1 MVVLFMIRKLLLM
14 RDNHDKLEFFLAL
27 INQGADVNHNTYMLV
42 RTCSLDLVEKLMIE
56 LGNSK
61 KHVQQQALSALKYVQ
76 TLLQKS
82 DFSSTSST
90 QGREPDILS
99 GFLQAYL
106 LRVLIKINNTLSES
120 KGYANKNGAKSIE
133 LHLKMVNGLNEI
145 IGIIGTK
152 THLMMS
158 QVLRLLN
165 V

>member
-1 MVVLFMIRKLLLM
+1 M

-27 INQGADVNHNTYMLV
+27 INEGADVSQNTYMLV

-61 KHVQQQALSALKYVQ
+61 KHVQQQALSALNYVQ

-82 DFSSTSST
+82 DMAT

-99 GFLQAYL
+99 GFLQTYL

-120 KGYANKNGAKSIE
+120 KDSVNKNGAKGIE
-133 LHLKMVNGLNEI
+133 LHLKMINGLNEI
-145 IGIIGTK
+145 ISHIGAK
-152 THLMMS
+152 SHLMMS
-158 QVLRLLN
+158 QVLLAA
-165 V
+165 

>member
-1 MVVLFMIRKLLLM
+1 M
-14 RDNHDKLEFFLAL
+14 RDNHDKLEFFLSL

-61 KHVQQQALSALKYVQ
+61 KHVQQQALSALQYVQ

-82 DFSSTSST
+82 DFTANSLT
-90 QGREPDILS
+90 QGREDVLS

-120 KGYANKNGAKSIE
+120 KVSVSKNGAKSIE

-145 IGIIGTK
+145 ISHIGTK
-152 THLMMS
+152 AHLMMS
-158 QVLRLLN
+158 QVCMCLIC
-165 V
+165 

>member
-1 MVVLFMIRKLLLM
+1 M
-14 RDNHDKLEFFLAL
+14 RDNHDKLEFFLDL

-42 RTCSLDLVEKLMIE
+42 RTCSLELVEKLMIE

-61 KHVQQQALSALKYVQ
+61 KHVQQQALSALKFVQ

-82 DFSSTSST
+82 DFTGT
-90 QGREPDILS
+90 TTAREPDVLS

-120 KGYANKNGAKSIE
+120 KISVNKNGAKSIE
-133 LHLKMVNGLNEI
+133 LHLKMIDGLNEI
-145 IGIIGTK
+145 ISHIGTK
-152 THLMMS
+152 SHLMMS
-158 QVLRLLN
+158 QVFCS